1 MLFSL
6 LCCFEFSEICLGVVY
21 FHTLCGALGRA
32 FMLESH
38 VLQFWKKCCNYV
50 LNDFLLF
57 FFSLLGSF
65 CYMECSSNSLIFH
78 AYSTY
83 FVLFLFWEI
92 PVALS
97 LILPMTPAPNFC
109 FLAFNF
115 QKLLFILKFPFSD
128 NILFLLF
135 CCSIFSYLSEDV
147 SQSCEV
153 LATKFLWPFP
163 ICPGLQLSP

>member
-57 FFSLLGSF
+57 FF
-65 CYMECSSNSLIFH
+65 
-78 AYSTY
+78 
-83 FVLFLFWEI
+83 LFLGLFVIWNVPLILLFFMPILHILSFSSTFWEI

-97 LILPMTPAPNFC
+97 LILPTTPAPNFC
-109 FLAFNF
+109 FLAFSF
-115 QKLLFILKFPFSD
+115 QKLLFIIKFPF
-128 NILFLLF
+128 
-135 CCSIFSYLSEDV
+135 
-147 SQSCEV
+147 
-153 LATKFLWPFP
+153 
-163 ICPGLQLSP
+163 